1 MCLKPQLTRLWKLW
15 YPNVCTTLGQV
26 WGGRQKAR
34 SLSSLE
40 RTVLQRG
47 RCLVASLRGHGHRF
61 KVSQPSAGCAFV
73 KLRSEEKGSQ
83 ASSKFP
89 AWSSPS
95 ASLCV
100 LLPEPF
106 CRTLMAVFAFHTQF
120 EIVKECDP
128 SSNLEAATSV
138 LAFGVW
144 SLPHFCTFWLQ
155 ATFPGT
161 QSPCQGPHLLRTSCM
176 AHPSPA

>member
-1 MCLKPQLTRLWKLW
+1 M
-15 YPNVCTTLGQV
+15 
-26 WGGRQKAR
+26 
-34 SLSSLE
+34 
-40 RTVLQRG
+40 
-47 RCLVASLRGHGHRF
+47 ASLRGHGHRF

-120 EIVKECDP
+120 KIVKECDP
-128 SSNLEAATSV
+128 SSNLEAANKCPGFRRLESATLLHILAPSHISWDSITMSGATSSQNFLHGPPV
-138 LAFGVW
+138 T
-144 SLPHFCTFWLQ
+144 SLTMVPSVILPFDR
-155 ATFPGT
+155 
-161 QSPCQGPHLLRTSCM
+161 PC
-176 AHPSPA
+176 